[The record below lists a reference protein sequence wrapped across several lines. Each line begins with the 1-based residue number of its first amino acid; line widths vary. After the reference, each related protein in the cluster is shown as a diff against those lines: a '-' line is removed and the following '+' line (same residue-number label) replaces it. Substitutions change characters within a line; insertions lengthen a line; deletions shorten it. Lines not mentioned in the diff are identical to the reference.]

1 MDPADVQM
9 AELGMLPGQ
18 EGMEEGGVPA
28 EGGAAPDPKS
38 VINSADQKRGEL

>member
-18 EGMEEGGVPA
+18 EGMEQGGVPA
-28 EGGAAPDPKS
+28 EGGGTPDPKS